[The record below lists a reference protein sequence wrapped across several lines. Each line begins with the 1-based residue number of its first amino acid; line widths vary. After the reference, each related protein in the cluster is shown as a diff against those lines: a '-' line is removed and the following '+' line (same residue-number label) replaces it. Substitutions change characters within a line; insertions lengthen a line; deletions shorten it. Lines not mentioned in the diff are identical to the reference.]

1 MAQHKITQK
10 ELFEMAISGAI
21 TATGYADVLL
31 NRALRKYG
39 PDKPVAFPDTGYE
52 LPSFYSW
59 SNTLVKKLGA
69 LPVLL
74 GAVRAKINHEA
85 TYENALKAGEATMWS
100 AEIVE
105 ALRYID
111 NDNPYEN
118 APHPYVKTQYCG
130 FVSDRVLRKLGI
142 AFVDDTIPGCLVF
155 IGKAKDPKALV
166 KIVRDA
172 QNKGMLLMATYDII
186 KQLDDENIHMGLDIM
201 FYPLGEFTQAIHGL
215 DFAIRAALA
224 FGGIQRGDRTGI
236 YNYLSKRPKVVVIQL
251 GPLDHIKVAAE
262 FAVLFNGSPTITDQN
277 VESIPG
283 KYVSQ
288 PDYSQILQTAIEI
301 REMKPKLTPV
311 DIPVAY
317 GPAFEGESIRKEQ
330 MYLEA
335 GGTRTI
341 AFEYLRMRE
350 NPEDVEDGKIIY
362 IGKDVDELPEM
373 SRIPLAILVDVYGK
387 KMQKDFESVLERR
400 IHQFINFAEGGWHT
414 GQRNMIWIRLSKDS
428 VKKGLKLRH
437 IGNILN
443 TRLHS
448 DFGGI
453 VSRAQITIITDE
465 SELKKHLPEAL
476 DAYEARDLRMKGLT
490 DETVDTFYS
499 CTLCQSFAP
508 NHVCVITPERLGLC
522 GAINWLDGK
531 ASYEIAPT
539 GPNQPWKKGDVLD
552 EVKGQ
557 WKGINEAVYN
567 LSHSKLERFNAYSI
581 IENPM
586 TSCGCFECILAI
598 VPEANG
604 ILVVNREHPGD
615 TPIGM
620 KFSTLA
626 GSVGGG
632 NQTPGFLGV
641 GRRYLLS
648 KKFISADGGFHRL
661 VWMPKMLKDDMHE
674 LLLERAKELGMPDF
688 VDKIADETIA
698 TTVGE
703 LVDYLEKVKHPAL
716 TMPPIM

>member
-1 MAQHKITQK
+1 MAKISQT
-10 ELFEMAISGAI
+10 ELFSMAISGAI

-31 NRALRKYG
+31 NRAIRKYG
-39 PDKPVAFPDTGYE
+39 SDKPIAFPDTGYE
-52 LPSFYSW
+52 LPSFYGW
-59 SNTLVKKLGA
+59 SKTPVKKLGS
-69 LPVLL
+69 LPALL
-74 GAVRAKINHEA
+74 GSVRAKIAHEA
-85 TYENALKAGEATMWS
+85 NYENALRAGEATMWA

-111 NDNPYEN
+111 KDKPYEGT
-118 APHPYVKTQYCG
+118 PHPFAKTNYCG
-130 FVSDRVLRKLGI
+130 FVSDRILRKLGI

-155 IGKAKDPKALV
+155 IGKAKDPKALA
-166 KIVRDA
+166 KLVRDA
-172 QNKGMLLMATYDII
+172 QNKGMLLMATYDTL
-186 KQLDDENIHMGLDIM
+186 KQLDDEGISMGLDIM

-224 FGGIQRGDRTGI
+224 FGGIQRGDREGL

-262 FAVLFNGSPTITDQN
+262 FAVLFNGSPTITDQD

-301 REMKPKLTPV
+301 RDMKPKLSPV

-341 AFEYLRMRE
+341 AFEYLRMRD

-362 IGKDVDELPEM
+362 TGKDVDELPEM
-373 SRIPLAILVDVYGK
+373 SRVPLAILVDVYGK

-428 VKKGLKLRH
+428 VKKGLKLKH
-437 IGNILN
+437 IGNILH

-453 VSRAQITIITDE
+453 VSRVQITIITDE

-476 DAYEARDLRMKGLT
+476 DAYNARDLRMKGLT

-508 NHVCVITPERLGLC
+508 NHVCIVTPERLGLC

-539 GPNQPWKKGDVLD
+539 GPNQPWNKGEVLD
-552 EVKGQ
+552 AAKGQ
-557 WKGINEAVYN
+557 WKGINEAVYK
-567 LSHSKLERFNAYSI
+567 LSHGKLERFNAYSM

-604 ILVVNREHPGD
+604 VLVTNREYPGD

-626 GSVGGG
+626 GTVGGG
-632 NQTPGFLGV
+632 SQTPGFLGV

-648 KKFISADGGFHRL
+648 KKFISADGGFFRI
-661 VWMPKMLKDDMHE
+661 VWMPKMLKEDMRE
-674 LLLERAKELGMPDF
+674 QLMERGKELGVPEF

-698 TTVGE
+698 TTIEE
-703 LVDYLEKVKHPAL
+703 LATYLEKVKHPAL